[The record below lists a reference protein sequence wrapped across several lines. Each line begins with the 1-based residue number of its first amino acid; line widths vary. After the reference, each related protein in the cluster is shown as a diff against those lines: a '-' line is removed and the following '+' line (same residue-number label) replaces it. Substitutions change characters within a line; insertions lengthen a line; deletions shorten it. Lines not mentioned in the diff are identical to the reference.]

1 MRKQWT
7 KQGSPWANQLVHLN
21 PYKGENVDE
30 VEIVA
35 AISGLLGRIPGY
47 RWERMVVCPFVNY
60 GEPVRRRRSFWVGRR
75 LS

>member
-1 MRKQWT
+1 M
-7 KQGSPWANQLVHLN
+7 V
-21 PYKGENVDE
+21 ENVDE